1 MTQRFTRQQLYDLVW
16 SEPKSRLSK
25 RLGISD
31 VGLSKVC
38 KKANIPTPGLGYWAK
53 LDSGKNV
60 IRPPLPPRAFGSHD
74 MVSFTGLSGVEGEE
88 TTTQE
93 EPDEELLLEDMAV
106 IEQKVR
112 AMVGKVGQPRNT
124 SNPHRLIA
132 RMLEKD
138 EERRKKLETER
149 FPSIFDGPL
158 FNSSHERRRLRFL
171 NALALTLA
179 KHDCSLSLNGN
190 EGREGSAHIGDQ
202 HVSFKLDF
210 TGPLY
215 GKERRYSNRAQEKGP
230 FKLRLQMEKSWTK
243 GPPITWD
250 DKDDA
255 SLENQITEIVV
266 SLIVA
271 GEQQM
276 RDGIAWRKEADRQF
290 AIHLVEQKKAEEEAA
305 EKERIEALLA
315 GAAAWRQA
323 CDIRG
328 FVTAM
333 RGTDESDNVTVD
345 GKPLNEWCEW
355 ALSQADKIDP
365 TVSQEGNEQGAAD

>member
-16 SEPKSRLSK
+16 SEPKSQLSK

-38 KKANIPTPGLGYWAK
+38 KKGNIPTPGLGYWAK
-53 LDSGKNV
+53 LDAGKNV

-74 MVSFTGLSGVEGEE
+74 MVSFSGMSGVEGEAPS
-88 TTTQE
+88 TQDEADE
-93 EPDEELLLEDMAV
+93 EPYFEDMAV

-112 AMVGKVGQPRNT
+112 DMVGKVGQPRNIN
-124 SNPHRLIA
+124 NPHRLIA

-138 EERRKKLETER
+138 EERRKKLETVR

-158 FNSSHERRRLRFL
+158 FDSNHERRRLRFL
-171 NALALTLA
+171 NALALALA

-190 EGREGSAHIGDQ
+190 EGREGSAHIGNQ

-215 GKERRYSNRAQEKGP
+215 GKERRYSKPVQEKGP
-230 FKLRLQMEKSWTK
+230 YKLRMQMEKGWTK
-243 GPPITWD
+243 GPPITWE

-276 RDGIAWRKEADRQF
+276 RDGIAWHKEADRQY
-290 AIHLVEQKKAEEEAA
+290 AIHLEEQKKAKEAAA

-323 CDIRG
+323 SDIRG

-333 RGTDESDNVTVD
+333 RGNDESDNITVD
-345 GKPLNEWCEW
+345 GKPLDEWCVW

-365 TVSQEGNEQGAAD
+365 TVAKE

>member
-16 SEPKSRLSK
+16 SESKSQLSK

-53 LDSGKNV
+53 LDAGKNV

-74 MVSFTGLSGVEGEE
+74 MVSFTGMSGVQGEVLP
-88 TTTQE
+88 TQE
-93 EPDEELLLEDMAV
+93 KADEELHLEDMSV

-124 SNPHRLIA
+124 NNPHRLIA

-158 FNSSHERRRLRFL
+158 FDSTHERRRLRFL
-171 NALALTLA
+171 NALALALA
-179 KHDCSLSLNGN
+179 KHDCSLSLNGH

-230 FKLRLQMEKSWTK
+230 YKLRMQMEKSWTK
-243 GPPITWD
+243 GPPITWE

-255 SLENQITEIVV
+255 PLENQITEIVV

-276 RDGIAWRKEADRQF
+276 RDGIAWHKEADRQY
-290 AIHLVEQKKAEEEAA
+290 AIHLEEQKKAEEEAA
-305 EKERIEALLA
+305 EKERFEALLA
-315 GAAAWRQA
+315 GAAAWKQA
-323 CDIRG
+323 CDIRD
-328 FVTAM
+328 FVAAM
-333 RGTDESDNVTVD
+333 RGNGDTEDVTVG
-345 GKPLNEWCEW
+345 GKPLDEWCAW

-365 TVSQEGNEQGAAD
+365 TISQ